1 MGLNRGGGN
10 TKHVFSLLLLP
21 GSNPRCDFT
30 NFFRRHYFMRTKM
43 ADPEK
48 AMEVENDHED
58 VEDQEIDGQ
67 NAKSSMAAEL
77 LKNPAMFAALQ
88 GKLNSM
94 VGVNSGYIS
103 SLPAPVKRRLKALK
117 KIQLESTKI
126 EAKFYEEVHKL
137 ECKYHEM
144 YLPLYEKR
152 SKITKGEH
160 EPNDDECNW
169 PSDDEEDD
177 EELAGDMKDKAKLED
192 EKSKKEATEKD
203 AKGVPDFWLTIF
215 KNVDMLQEMVQEA
228 DEPVLSKLTD
238 ITVTFSES
246 PMGFTLHFFFAP
258 NDYFSNN
265 VLTKEYEMKCEPSE
279 DDPFSFEGPEIFKCK
294 GCTINWKEPGKN
306 LTVKTVKKKQKH
318 KSKGNVRTI
327 TKQVKNDSFFNF
339 FDPPPIS
346 DDPDADVDPETQ
358 DLLTAD
364 FEIGHYIRDR
374 IIPRAVLFFT
384 GEALEEDDYDE
395 EEEEEGSD
403 GEEEEDDPDFDPAKA
418 KANAQECKQ
427 QCKQQ

>member
-1 MGLNRGGGN
+1 
-10 TKHVFSLLLLP
+10 
-21 GSNPRCDFT
+21 
-30 NFFRRHYFMRTKM
+30 M

-48 AMEVENDHED
+48 AMEIENDHED
-58 VEDQEIDGQ
+58 VEDEEVD
-67 NAKSSMAAEL
+67 AKADVSEL
-77 LKNPAMFAALQ
+77 LKNPALMQALQ

-94 VGVNSGYIS
+94 VGMNSGYIA

-137 ECKYHEM
+137 ECKYHEL
-144 YLPLYEKR
+144 YKPLYEQR
-152 SKITKGEH
+152 VKITKGDY
-160 EPNDDECNW
+160 EPNDQECEW
-169 PSDDEEDD
+169 PSDDEDEDLP
-177 EELAGDMKDKAKLED
+177 EEVKEKVKLED
-192 EKSKKEATEKD
+192 EKAKKDVEEKD
-203 AKGVPDFWLTIF
+203 IKGVPEFWLTIF
-215 KNVDMLQEMVQEA
+215 KNVDMLQEMVQEY
-228 DEPVLSKLTD
+228 DEPVLQKLTD
-238 ITVTFSES
+238 ITVTFSEA
-246 PMGFTLHFFFAP
+246 PMGFTLHFYFAP
-258 NDYFSNN
+258 NDYFSNT

-294 GCTINWKEPGKN
+294 GCTINWKEGKN

-339 FDPPPIS
+339 FDPPPIP
-346 DDPDADVDPETQ
+346 DDPNADIDPETQ

-384 GEALEEDDYDE
+384 GEALEEDDFDEEDE
-395 EEEEEGSD
+395 EEEDGEE
-403 GEEEEDDPDFDPAKA
+403 GEEEEDDPDFDPSKA
-418 KANAQECKQ
+418 KQ
-427 QCKQQ
+427 QQ

>member
-1 MGLNRGGGN
+1 M
-10 TKHVFSLLLLP
+10 V
-21 GSNPRCDFT
+21 
-30 NFFRRHYFMRTKM
+30 
-43 ADPEK
+43 
-48 AMEVENDHED
+48 
-58 VEDQEIDGQ
+58 
-67 NAKSSMAAEL
+67 AEL
-77 LKNPAMFAALQ
+77 LKNPALF
-88 GKLNSM
+88 SM
-94 VGVNSGYIS
+94 MNADYIA
-103 SLPAPVKRRLKALK
+103 SLPAPVKRRLKSLK

-144 YLPLYEKR
+144 YKPLYEQR
-152 SKITKGEH
+152 SKITKGEY
-160 EPNDDECNW
+160 EPNDDECQW
-169 PSDDEEDD
+169 PSDDEEEDK
-177 EELAGDMKDKAKLED
+177 ELAGDMKDKARLED
-192 EKSKKEATEKD
+192 EKTKKEAEEKD
-203 AKGVPDFWLTIF
+203 VKGVPEFWLTIF

-228 DEPVLSKLTD
+228 DEPVLNKLTD
-238 ITVTFSES
+238 ITVTFSET
-246 PMGFTLHFFFAP
+246 PMGFTLHFYFAP
-258 NDYFSNN
+258 NDYFSNS

-384 GEALEEDDYDE
+384 GEALEDDDCDDE
-395 EEEEEGSD
+395 EDEDEDGEEE
-403 GEEEEDDPDFDPAKA
+403 GEEEEDDPDFDPSKV
-418 KANAQECKQ
+418 KNPQECKQ
-427 QCKQQ
+427 Q

>member
-1 MGLNRGGGN
+1 
-10 TKHVFSLLLLP
+10 
-21 GSNPRCDFT
+21 
-30 NFFRRHYFMRTKM
+30 
-43 ADPEK
+43 
-48 AMEVENDHED
+48 
-58 VEDQEIDGQ
+58 
-67 NAKSSMAAEL
+67 
-77 LKNPAMFAALQ
+77 
-88 GKLNSM
+88 M
-94 VGVNSGYIS
+94 VGMNSGYIA

-144 YLPLYEKR
+144 YKPLHGQR
-152 SKITKGEH
+152 AKITKGDY
-160 EPNDDECNW
+160 EPNEDECEW
-169 PSDDEEDD
+169 PSEDEDD

-192 EKSKKEATEKD
+192 EKAKKEKDEKET
-203 AKGVPDFWLTIF
+203 KGVPEFWLTIF

-228 DEPVLSKLTD
+228 DEPLLHKLTD
-238 ITVTFSES
+238 ITVTFSEQ
-246 PMGFTLHFFFAP
+246 PMGFTLHFYSAP
-258 NDYFSNN
+258 NDYFSNLI
-265 VLTKEYEMKCEPSE
+265 LTKEYEMKCEPSE

-294 GCTINWKEPGKN
+294 GCTINWKEGKN

-339 FDPPPIS
+339 FDPPPIP
-346 DDPDADVDPETQ
+346 DDPNADVDPETQ

-384 GEALEEDDYDE
+384 GEALEEEDFDE
-395 EEEEEGSD
+395 EEEEDEEGEE
-403 GEEEEDDPDFDPAKA
+403 GEEEEDDPDFAPAKA
-418 KANAQECKQ
+418 KPGQQECKQ
-427 QCKQQ
+427 Q

>member
-1 MGLNRGGGN
+1 
-10 TKHVFSLLLLP
+10 
-21 GSNPRCDFT
+21 
-30 NFFRRHYFMRTKM
+30 M

-58 VEDQEIDGQ
+58 VEDEEVDGDNSKQ
-67 NAKSSMAAEL
+67 VSEL
-77 LKNPAMFAALQ
+77 LKNPALMEALQ
-88 GKLNSM
+88 GKLGQM
-94 VGVNSGYIS
+94 VGMNSGYIA

-117 KIQLESTKI
+117 RIQLESTKI

-144 YLPLYEKR
+144 YKPLYDQR
-152 SKITKGEH
+152 AKITKGEY
-160 EPNDDECNW
+160 EPNEDECEW
-169 PSDDEEDD
+169 PSDDEEDE

-192 EKSKKEATEKD
+192 EKAKKEKEEEEM
-203 AKGVPDFWLTIF
+203 KGVPEFWLTIF

-228 DEPVLSKLTD
+228 DEPLLHKLTD
-238 ITVTFSES
+238 ITVTFSEQ
-246 PMGFTLHFFFAP
+246 PMGFTLHFYFAP
-258 NDYFSNN
+258 NDYFSNLI
-265 VLTKEYEMKCEPSE
+265 LTKEYEMKCEPSE

-294 GCTINWKEPGKN
+294 GCTINWKEGKN

-339 FDPPPIS
+339 FDPPPIP
-346 DDPDADVDPETQ
+346 DDPNADIDPETQ

-384 GEALEEDDYDE
+384 GEALEEDEFDDEDE
-395 EEEEEGSD
+395 EEEDGEE
-403 GEEEEDDPDFDPAKA
+403 GEEEEDDPDFDPSKV
-418 KANAQECKQ
+418 KGQQECKQ
-427 QCKQQ
+427 Q

>member
-1 MGLNRGGGN
+1 
-10 TKHVFSLLLLP
+10 
-21 GSNPRCDFT
+21 
-30 NFFRRHYFMRTKM
+30 M

-48 AMEVENDHED
+48 ATKVENGLDDED
-58 VEDQEIDGQ
+58 IEDEEVAIDKDTK
-67 NAKSSMAAEL
+67 AAMVAEL
-77 LKNPAMFAALQ
+77 LKNPALFSLM
-88 GKLNSM
+88 NSD
-94 VGVNSGYIS
+94 YIQ

-144 YLPLYEKR
+144 YQPLYQKR
-152 SKITKGEH
+152 SKITKGEY
-160 EPNDDECNW
+160 EPNEDECQW
-169 PSDDEEDD
+169 ASDDEEDD
-177 EELAGDMKDKAKLED
+177 EELATDMKDKAKIEGEND
-192 EKSKKEATEKD
+192 ATAEEKDD

-238 ITVTFSES
+238 ITVTFSET
-246 PMGFTLHFFFAP
+246 PMGFTLHFYFAP
-258 NDYFSNN
+258 NDYFSNS
-265 VLTKEYEMKCEPSE
+265 VMTKEYEMKCEPSE

-318 KSKGNVRTI
+318 KNKGNVRTI

-384 GEALEEDDYDE
+384 GEALEEDE
-395 EEEEEGSD
+395 EEEEEDFDEEGEE
-403 GEEEEDDPDFDPAKA
+403 GEEEEDDPDFDPSKV
-418 KANAQECKQ
+418 KPGQQECKQ
-427 QCKQQ
+427 Q

>member
-1 MGLNRGGGN
+1 
-10 TKHVFSLLLLP
+10 
-21 GSNPRCDFT
+21 
-30 NFFRRHYFMRTKM
+30 MRTKTQPNKM

-58 VEDQEIDGQ
+58 IEEDDDDVADGT
-67 NAKSSMAAEL
+67 NAKATMAAEL
-77 LKNPAMFAALQ
+77 LKNPALMEALQ
-88 GKLNSM
+88 GKLGQM
-94 VGVNSGYIS
+94 VGMNSGYIA

-117 KIQLESTKI
+117 RIQLESTKI

-144 YLPLYEKR
+144 YKPLYDQR
-152 SKITKGEH
+152 AKITKGEY
-160 EPNDDECNW
+160 EPNEDECEW
-169 PSDDEEDD
+169 PSDDEEDE

-192 EKSKKEATEKD
+192 EKAKKEKEEKEM
-203 AKGVPDFWLTIF
+203 KGVPEFWLTIF

-228 DEPVLSKLTD
+228 DEPLLHKLTG
-238 ITVTFSES
+238 ITVTFSEQ
-246 PMGFTLHFFFAP
+246 PMGFTLHFYFAP
-258 NDYFSNN
+258 NDYFSNLI
-265 VLTKEYEMKCEPSE
+265 LTKEYEMKCEPSE

-294 GCTINWKEPGKN
+294 GCTINWKEGKN

-339 FDPPPIS
+339 FDPPPIP
-346 DDPDADVDPETQ
+346 DDPNADIDPETQ

-384 GEALEEDDYDE
+384 GEALEEDEFDDEDE
-395 EEEEEGSD
+395 EEEDGEE

-418 KANAQECKQ
+418 KPGQQECKQ
-427 QCKQQ
+427 Q

>member
-1 MGLNRGGGN
+1 
-10 TKHVFSLLLLP
+10 
-21 GSNPRCDFT
+21 
-30 NFFRRHYFMRTKM
+30 M

-58 VEDQEIDGQ
+58 VEDEEVDGENSKQ
-67 NAKSSMAAEL
+67 VSEL
-77 LKNPAMFAALQ
+77 LKNPALMEALQ
-88 GKLNSM
+88 GKLGQM
-94 VGVNSGYIS
+94 VGMNSGYIA

-144 YLPLYEKR
+144 YKPLYDQR
-152 SKITKGEH
+152 AKITKGDY
-160 EPNDDECNW
+160 EPNEDECEW
-169 PSDDEEDD
+169 PSDDEDE

-192 EKSKKEATEKD
+192 EKAKKEKEEKEA
-203 AKGVPDFWLTIF
+203 AKGVPEFWLTIF

-228 DEPVLSKLTD
+228 DEPLLHKLTD
-238 ITVTFSES
+238 ITVTFSEQ
-246 PMGFTLHFFFAP
+246 PMGFTLHFYFAP
-258 NDYFSNN
+258 NDYFSNLI
-265 VLTKEYEMKCEPSE
+265 LTKEYEMKCEPSE

-294 GCTINWKEPGKN
+294 GCTINWKEGKN

-339 FDPPPIS
+339 FDPPPIP
-346 DDPDADVDPETQ
+346 DDPNADIDPETQ

-384 GEALEEDDYDE
+384 GEALEEDEFDDEDE
-395 EEEEEGSD
+395 EEEDGEE
-403 GEEEEDDPDFDPAKA
+403 GEEEEDDPDFDPSKV
-418 KANAQECKQ
+418 KPGQQECKQ
-427 QCKQQ
+427 Q